1 VNWPLAESVRAVAPL
16 LPRRL
21 FRRDATR
28 ELESIAGA
36 VGGTME
42 VFGFECRLGCDATR
56 VDLGARHAVPTASR
70 RHGSVACR
78 RLTSFP
84 ARLRKLVSFVFS
96 EWDVVKHGTDV
107 VPRVPVPSVFLGL
120 APSGT
125 STAAHL
131 ADVKRLLHDLMGRR
145 GFASCD
151 QTLTRCFEAL
161 PARGRIRVVGAMTGR
176 SPQKA
181 RLSVSLPRKHLA
193 GYLAQLGLGRCG
205 RTAARVARNLSPQSV
220 GALIDFDVRSEIG
233 PTIGIHFR
241 SSDEIHLLLD
251 WLVDAGLCTVD
262 KRQAVLAWER
272 VVTLRLRRDGWLC
285 RLYWYFDHIKVVCGP
300 DGPLEAKVYLGIA
313 PSLCFVR

>member
-1 VNWPLAESVRAVAPL
+1 MNWSLAESVRAVAPL

-21 FRRDATR
+21 FSKDATR
-28 ELESIAGA
+28 ELESIAA
-36 VGGTME
+36 TVGGTME
-42 VFGFECRLGCDATR
+42 VFGFECRLGCGATR
-56 VDLGARHAVPTASR
+56 VDLGARHAVQTVTR
-70 RHGSVACR
+70 RDGSIPCR

-84 ARLRKLVSFVFS
+84 ARFRKLVSFVFS

-107 VPRVPVPSVFLGL
+107 VPRVPVPSVFLGI
-120 APSGT
+120 APRGT
-125 STAAHL
+125 SAAVHL
-131 ADVKRLLHDLMGRR
+131 ADVKRLLLDLMGTR

-151 QTLTRCFEAL
+151 QTLTRCFRAL
-161 PARGRIRVVGAMTGR
+161 PAQGRIRVVGAMTGR

-181 RLSVSLPRKHLA
+181 RLSVSLPRKRLS

-205 RTAARVARNLSPQSV
+205 RTAARVARNLSPRSV
-220 GALIDFDVRSEIG
+220 GALIDFDLRSEIG

-251 WLVDAGLCTVD
+251 RLVDAGLCTVD
-262 KRQAVLAWER
+262 KRQPVLAWER

-285 RLYWYFDHIKVVCGP
+285 RLYWYLDHIKVVCGP

-313 PSLCFVR
+313 PSLCLVR